1 MRRVK
6 AASAV
11 TILAAA
17 LAVAACGDAPTDDRR
32 GYTKAPLEDPGLR
45 IRSEST
51 TQMAE
56 LAQPQLPQ
64 VVDIPPP
71 ADTAG
76 GAAASGG

>member
-6 AASAV
+6 AASAAMM
-11 TILAAA
+11 LAAA
-17 LAVAACGDAPTDDRR
+17 LAVAACGDAPTNDRR
-32 GYTKAPLEDPGLR
+32 GYTKAPLENPGLR

-51 TQMAE
+51 TPMAE

-71 ADTAG
+71 DTAG
-76 GAAASGG
+76 GAGASGS